1 MSRNDSPFDMQIKL
15 LMIGDSGVG
24 KTCLLLRYAN
34 DSFSQT
40 FITTIGIDFKI
51 KNIDLD
57 SKRIKLQIW
66 DTAGQ
71 ERFRTITT
79 SYFRGA
85 QGILLVYDVTD
96 KKSFNS
102 IRNWVAQ
109 IQQHADVAVNKILIG
124 NKCDMDE
131 DREVRGRRWRNMKYG
146 VSVRSRQ
153 HPCERPWRC
162 SPLLSFFVALAL
174 EDQLT
179 CRSGVVLVAED
190 VFMCYTLVHLGT
202 CHVTC
207 VEMVVGDVRRLVFLG
222 VTTVPLRP
230 PFHTAT
236 PCLSEVRR
244 GLCCGRP
251 LNRNEDE
258 TEARGRKA

>member
-1 MSRNDSPFDMQIKL
+1 MSRNESPFDMQIKL

-131 DREVRGRRWRNMKYG
+131 DREVSREEGAQLAAEYG
-146 VSVRSRQ
+146 IQFFETSAKNDINVEKGFITIAREVKDRLMADGPNPGSRAAGNVNLNAQ
-153 HPCERPWRC
+153 A
-162 SPLLSFFVALAL
+162 SKKK
-174 EDQLT
+174 T
-179 CRSGVVLVAED
+179 G
-190 VFMCYTLVHLGT
+190 
-202 CHVTC
+202 
-207 VEMVVGDVRRLVFLG
+207 
-222 VTTVPLRP
+222 
-230 PFHTAT
+230 
-236 PCLSEVRR
+236 
-244 GLCCGRP
+244 CC
-251 LNRNEDE
+251 
-258 TEARGRKA
+258 